1 MSLGC
6 KKRNTEVHSL
16 VETNHRIYA
25 TSIIPNK
32 HYDSHRTATPVG
44 DPHRSCFTAAVETFP
59 APPAPSADK
68 LRGGYYTPRAVARF
82 IAAWASAAGPR
93 VLEPSCGDGAVLA
106 VLAERL
112 GGASRAVGVELNP
125 VEAAKAARHGLP
137 VVTADFFA
145 WFGGAHHG
153 AFDAVVGNPPYIRF
167 GSWTESTRAR
177 AFALMREAGLQPS
190 RLTNAWLPFTVAAV
204 LAVRPGGRVALVLP
218 AELLQ
223 VGYAAQL
230 REFLVE
236 RLAALTIVS
245 FRRLLFGGVLQEVVL
260 LLGER
265 GDGPARVRTVE
276 YEDAAGLPTSG
287 RVGEEAP
294 FAPALRH
301 DSEKWTKYH
310 LRPEQIEALRAVRDG
325 GRAGLLG
332 DVASVDVGVV
342 SGRNSF
348 FCLTPGQ
355 AQARGLG
362 HLCVP
367 LVARSAQLHGIRY
380 TEEDLGKQA
389 AEELRCLLLAVPED
403 HRPASDPALARYVA
417 LGEAEGVHRGYK
429 CSIRRAWWSVPSV
442 WRPDAFMLR
451 QIHLGPRVVAN
462 HTAATS
468 TDTVHRVRLLG
479 DVTAEQLAT
488 AVTSS
493 LTFAFSEV
501 MGRSYGGGILEL
513 EPGEAD
519 ALPLPDPRLVE
530 AGTAASVDRLLR
542 DGDLDG
548 AVDLV
553 DARLLTGAMGFTPG
567 EVALLRSVW
576 RDLRERRARRSRR
589 AGASSATGR

>member
-1 MSLGC
+1 MAIRRCRRAHQRRGVATTTQRNRRPGSISSPVVLPCRLGT
-6 KKRNTEVHSL
+6 RNAITEVHSL

-25 TSIIPNK
+25 SSIIPNK
-32 HYDSHRTATPVG
+32 HYDSRPTATLVG
-44 DPHRSCFTAAVETFP
+44 DPRRTCLTAVVETFP
-59 APPAPSADK
+59 APTAPSADK
-68 LRGGYYTPRAVARF
+68 LRGGYYTPPAVARF

-106 VLAERL
+106 MLAECL
-112 GGASRAVGVELNP
+112 GGAGPASQA
-125 VEAAKAARHGLP
+125 
-137 VVTADFFA
+137 
-145 WFGGAHHG
+145 
-153 AFDAVVGNPPYIRF
+153 DAVVGNPPYIRF

-177 AFALMREAGLQPS
+177 AFALMHEAGLQPS

-204 LAVRPGGRVALVLP
+204 LALRPGGRVALVLP

-230 REFLVE
+230 RGFLVE
-236 RLAALTIVS
+236 RLADLTIVS

-265 GDGPARVRTVE
+265 GEGPARVRAVE
-276 YEDAAGLPTSG
+276 YEDAAELPTSG
-287 RVGEEAP
+287 RVADEAP
-294 FAPALRH
+294 PQPALRH
-301 DSEKWTKYH
+301 DREKWTKYH
-310 LRPEQIEALRAVRDG
+310 LRPEQIEALRAIRTE

-367 LVARSAQLHGIRY
+367 LVARSAQLRGIRY

-389 AEELRCLLLAVPED
+389 AEELRCRLLAVPED
-403 HRPASDPALARYVA
+403 LSPATDPALARYVA
-417 LGEAEGVHRGYK
+417 LGEEEGVHRGYK

-462 HTAATS
+462 LTAATS
-468 TDTVHRVRLLG
+468 TDTVHRVRLHG
-479 DVTAEQLAT
+479 EVTAEQLAT

-519 ALPLPDPRLVE
+519 ALPLPDPRLVD
-530 AGTAASVDRLLR
+530 AGTATTVDRLLR
-542 DGDLDG
+542 EGDLDG
-548 AVDLV
+548 AIDLV
-553 DARLLTGAMGFTPG
+553 DARLLVAAIGFAP
-567 EVALLRSVW
+567 EQVALLR
-576 RDLRERRARRSRR
+576 
-589 AGASSATGR
+589 

>member
-1 MSLGC
+1 MLDRTRLCLPHPS
-6 KKRNTEVHSL
+6 TL
-16 VETNHRIYA
+16 VETNRQVYA
-25 TSIIPNK
+25 RATTQNEQHDRRWKLLRGP
-32 HYDSHRTATPVG
+32 RPACLTAPVQ
-44 DPHRSCFTAAVETFP
+44 TFP
-59 APPAPSADK
+59 APSAPSADK
-68 LRGGYYTPRAVARF
+68 LRGGYYTPPAVARF

-106 VLAERL
+106 ALAEHP
-112 GGASRAVGVELNP
+112 GATDRAVGVELDP
-125 VEAAKAARHGLP
+125 AEAAKAGRHGVP

-145 WFGGAHHG
+145 WFGSSHHG
-153 AFDAVVGNPPYIRF
+153 AFDAVVGNPPYVRF
-167 GSWTESTRAR
+167 GSWTEPTRAL
-177 AFALMREAGLQPS
+177 AFGLMRQAGLQPS

-204 LAVRPGGRVALVLP
+204 LALRPGGRVALVLP

-230 REFLVE
+230 REFLVA
-236 RLAALTIVS
+236 RLATLTIVS

-276 YEDAAGLPTSG
+276 YEDAAGLPASG
-287 RVGEEAP
+287 RVADEAP

-301 DSEKWTKYH
+301 DREKWTKYH
-310 LRPEQIEALRAVRDG
+310 LRPEQIEALRAVRAN
-325 GRAGLLG
+325 RRVGLLG
-332 DVASVDVGVV
+332 EVASVDVGVV

-362 HLCVP
+362 HLCMP
-367 LVARSAQLHGIRY
+367 LVARSAQLRGIRY

-403 HRPASDPALARYVA
+403 HLPAGDPALARYVA
-417 LGEAEGVHRGYK
+417 VGEAAGVHRGYK

-462 HTAATS
+462 LTAATS
-468 TDTVHRVRLLG
+468 TDTVHRVRLRG
-479 DVTAEQLAT
+479 DVAAAQLAA

-519 ALPLPDPRLVE
+519 ALLLPDPRLVE
-530 AGTAASVDRLLR
+530 ADTVAAVDRLLR
-542 DGDLDG
+542 QGDLDG

-553 DARLLTGAMGFTPG
+553 DASLLVGGMGLAP
-567 EVALLRSVW
+567 EQVALLRSVW

-589 AGASSATGR
+589 GAASSSAGRG

>member
-1 MSLGC
+1 MAIRRCRRAHRRRGVATTTQRNRRSGSISSPVVLPCRLGT
-6 KKRNTEVHSL
+6 RNAITEVHSL

-25 TSIIPNK
+25 SSIIPNK
-32 HYDSHRTATPVG
+32 HYESRPTATLVG
-44 DPHRSCFTAAVETFP
+44 DPRRTCLTAVVQTFP
-59 APPAPSADK
+59 APTAPSADK
-68 LRGGYYTPRAVARF
+68 LRGGYYTPPAVARF

-106 VLAERL
+106 MLAECL
-112 GGASRAVGVELNP
+112 GGAGPASQAVGVELNP
-125 VEAAKAARHGLP
+125 LEAAKAARHGLP

-145 WFGGAHHG
+145 WFGGAHQG
-153 AFDAVVGNPPYIRF
+153 AFDAVVGNP
-167 GSWTESTRAR
+167 
-177 AFALMREAGLQPS
+177 
-190 RLTNAWLPFTVAAV
+190 
-204 LAVRPGGRVALVLP
+204 
-218 AELLQ
+218 
-223 VGYAAQL
+223 AQL
-230 REFLVE
+230 RGFLVE
-236 RLAALTIVS
+236 RLADLTIVS

-265 GDGPARVRTVE
+265 GEGPARVRAVE
-276 YEDAAGLPTSG
+276 YEDAAELPTSG
-287 RVGEEAP
+287 RVADEAP
-294 FAPALRH
+294 PQPALRH
-301 DSEKWTKYH
+301 DREKWTKYH
-310 LRPEQIEALRAVRDG
+310 LRPEQIEALRAIRTE

-362 HLCVP
+362 HLCEP
-367 LVARSAQLHGIRY
+367 LVARSAQLRGLRY
-380 TEEDLGKQA
+380 TDEDLCKQA

-403 HRPASDPALARYVA
+403 LSPATDPALARYVA
-417 LGEAEGVHRGYK
+417 LGEEEGVHRGYK

-462 HTAATS
+462 LTAATS
-468 TDTVHRVRLLG
+468 TDTVHRVRLHG
-479 DVTAEQLAT
+479 EVTAEQLAT

-519 ALPLPDPRLVE
+519 ALPLPDPRLVD
-530 AGTAASVDRLLR
+530 AGTATTVDRLLR
-542 DGDLDG
+542 EGDLDG

-589 AGASSATGR
+589 AGASSAPIQG

>member
-1 MSLGC
+1 
-6 KKRNTEVHSL
+6 
-16 VETNHRIYA
+16 
-25 TSIIPNK
+25 
-32 HYDSHRTATPVG
+32 
-44 DPHRSCFTAAVETFP
+44 VETFP
-59 APPAPSADK
+59 APAAPSADK
-68 LRGGYYTPRAVARF
+68 LRGGYYTPPPVARF
-82 IAAWASAAGPR
+82 IAAWAGAAGPR

-106 VLAERL
+106 MLPGPAR
-112 GGASRAVGVELNP
+112 RAVGVELNP
-125 VEAAKAARHGLP
+125 VEAAKAARHGVP

-145 WFGGAHHG
+145 WFGATHHG
-153 AFDAVVGNPPYIRF
+153 TFDAVVGNPPYVRF
-167 GSWTESTRAR
+167 GSWTEPTRAR

-236 RLAALTIVS
+236 RLATLTIVS

-265 GDGPARVRTVE
+265 GDGPARVRAVE
-276 YEDAAGLPTSG
+276 YEDAAGLPSSG
-287 RVGEEAP
+287 RLDEEAP

-301 DSEKWTKYH
+301 DREKWTKYH

-325 GRAGLLG
+325 GRVGLLG

-355 AQARGLG
+355 AQARGLR

-389 AEELRCLLLAVPED
+389 AEEQRCLLLAVPED
-403 HRPASDPALARYVA
+403 HQPASDPPLARYVA
-417 LGEAEGVHRGYK
+417 LGEAEEVHRGYK

-462 HTAATS
+462 LTEATS

-479 DVTAEQLAT
+479 GVAAEQVAA

-493 LTFAFSEV
+493 LSFAFSEV

-530 AGTAASVDRLLR
+530 ADTAAAVDRLLR

-548 AVDLV
+548 AVALV
-553 DARLLTGAMGFTPG
+553 DARLLVDAMGFRP
-567 EVALLRSVW
+567 EQVALLRSVW

-589 AGASSATGR
+589 TPSARR

>member
-1 MSLGC
+1 MAIRRCRRAHRRRGVATTTQRNRRSGSISSPVVLPCRLGT
-6 KKRNTEVHSL
+6 RNAITEVHSL

-25 TSIIPNK
+25 SSIIPNK
-32 HYDSHRTATPVG
+32 HYDSRPTATLVG
-44 DPHRSCFTAAVETFP
+44 DPRRTCLTAVVETFP
-59 APPAPSADK
+59 APTAPSADK
-68 LRGGYYTPRAVARF
+68 LRGGYYTPPAVARF

-106 VLAERL
+106 MLAECL
-112 GGASRAVGVELNP
+112 GGAGPASQAVGVELNP
-125 VEAAKAARHGLP
+125 LEAAKAARHGLP

-145 WFGGAHHG
+145 WFGGAHQG

-177 AFALMREAGLQPS
+177 AFALMH
-190 RLTNAWLPFTVAAV
+190 
-204 LAVRPGGRVALVLP
+204 
-218 AELLQ
+218 
-223 VGYAAQL
+223 
-230 REFLVE
+230 
-236 RLAALTIVS
+236 
-245 FRRLLFGGVLQEVVL
+245 
-260 LLGER
+260 
-265 GDGPARVRTVE
+265 
-276 YEDAAGLPTSG
+276 
-287 RVGEEAP
+287 EAP
-294 FAPALRH
+294 PQPALRH
-301 DSEKWTKYH
+301 DREKWTKYH
-310 LRPEQIEALRAVRDG
+310 LRPEQIEALRAIRTE

-367 LVARSAQLHGIRY
+367 LVARSAQLRGLRY
-380 TEEDLGKQA
+380 TDEDLCKQA

-403 HRPASDPALARYVA
+403 LSPATDPALARYVA
-417 LGEAEGVHRGYK
+417 LGEEEGVHRGYK

-462 HTAATS
+462 LTAATS
-468 TDTVHRVRLLG
+468 TDTVHRVRLHG
-479 DVTAEQLAT
+479 EVTAEQLAT

-519 ALPLPDPRLVE
+519 ALPLPDPRLVD
-530 AGTAASVDRLLR
+530 AGTATTVDRLLR
-542 DGDLDG
+542 EGDLDG
-548 AVDLV
+548 AIDLV
-553 DARLLTGAMGFTPG
+553 DARLLVAAMGFAP
-567 EVALLRSVW
+567 EQVALLRSVW

-589 AGASSATGR
+589 GPTATSPIQG

>member
-1 MSLGC
+1 L
-6 KKRNTEVHSL
+6 
-16 VETNHRIYA
+16 
-25 TSIIPNK
+25 
-32 HYDSHRTATPVG
+32 TAV
-44 DPHRSCFTAAVETFP
+44 VETFP
-59 APPAPSADK
+59 APAAPSADK
-68 LRGGYYTPRAVARF
+68 LRGGYYTPPAVARF
-82 IAAWASAAGPR
+82 IAAWACAAGPR

-106 VLAERL
+106 MLAEQL
-112 GGASRAVGVELNP
+112 GAASRAVGVELNP
-125 VEAAKAARHGLP
+125 AEAAKAGRFGVP
-137 VVTADFFA
+137 VVTADLFA
-145 WFGGAHHG
+145 WFGRRHHG
-153 AFDAVVGNPPYIRF
+153 AFDAVVGNPPYVRF
-167 GSWTESTRAR
+167 GSWTEPTRAL
-177 AFALMREAGLQPS
+177 AFGLMREAGLRPS

-204 LAVRPGGRVALVLP
+204 LALRPGGRVALVLP

-230 REFLVE
+230 REFLVA
-236 RLAALTIVS
+236 RLATLTIVS

-276 YEDAAGLPTSG
+276 YEDATGLPASG
-287 RVGEEAP
+287 RVADEAP

-301 DSEKWTKYH
+301 DREKWTKYH
-310 LRPEQIEALRAVRDG
+310 LRPEQIEALRAVRADG
-325 GRAGLLG
+325 CVGLLG

-367 LVARSAQLHGIRY
+367 LVARSAQLRGIRY

-389 AEELRCLLLAVPED
+389 AEELRCLLLAVPEE
-403 HRPASDPALARYVA
+403 HRPADDPALARYVA

-462 HTAATS
+462 LTAATS

-479 DVTAEQLAT
+479 EVSAEQLAA
-488 AVTSS
+488 AVTNS

-519 ALPLPDPRLVE
+519 ALPVADPRPVE
-530 AGTAASVDRLLR
+530 AGTVRAVDRLLR

-553 DARLLTGAMGFTPG
+553 DARLLVGGMGLTP
-567 EVALLRSVW
+567 ERVALLRSVW
-576 RDLRERRARRSRR
+576 RDLRERRARRGRR
-589 AGASSATGR
+589 GAATSPAGRG